1 MHLLLPFPTSVAQVS
16 WTVPLLDLAPLRVEP
31 LETGGCGL
39 LLLWHGDTLRPSI
52 SQVLGPTLRGQ
63 DAQQVQKDKEDANRG
78 VTMAMAR
85 AREPSED
92 AGRVGSLSFTF
103 SSFPAKGE

>member
-1 MHLLLPFPTSVAQVS
+1 M
-16 WTVPLLDLAPLRVEP
+16 APLRVEP
-31 LETGGCGL
+31 SEAGGYEL
-39 LLLWHGDTLRPSI
+39 LLLWDLNI
-52 SQVLGPTLRGQ
+52 SQVLGPTLRGH
-63 DAQQVQKDKEDANRG
+63 DAQQVKKDKGDANRG

-92 AGRVGSLSFTF
+92 AGRVGFLSFTF